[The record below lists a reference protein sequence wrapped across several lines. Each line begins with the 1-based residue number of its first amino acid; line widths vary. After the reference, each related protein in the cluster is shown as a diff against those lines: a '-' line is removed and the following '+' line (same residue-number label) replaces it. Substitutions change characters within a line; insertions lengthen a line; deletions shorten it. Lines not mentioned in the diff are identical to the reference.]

1 MRQIIGGLARQSQ
14 GGQDVAKCV
23 ERDAMRPIGVV
34 APIDGDTGPASEIV
48 DSVIRHG
55 GARSAIVV

>member
-1 MRQIIGGLARQSQ
+1 MRQIIGGLARQTQ
-14 GGQDVAKCV
+14 GAQDVAKCV
-23 ERDAMRPIGVV
+23 EGDAMWLIGVV